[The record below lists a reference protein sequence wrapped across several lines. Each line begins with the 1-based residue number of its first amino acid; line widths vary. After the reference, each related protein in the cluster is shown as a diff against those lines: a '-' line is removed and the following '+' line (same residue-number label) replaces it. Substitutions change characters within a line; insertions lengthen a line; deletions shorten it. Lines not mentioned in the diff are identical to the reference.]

1 MAFTAWRGYV
11 VALAVPL
18 ALTYVDALASLPA
31 FVFEHLVVL
40 VVVGVAIP
48 WGLRPAIVAALVS
61 VMADNILLQEPIG
74 RPAITGLRDVIDL
87 ALFAAV
93 AVIVSTLV
101 RRAHDAQRAA
111 QEAAARERRARADRS
126 RLIEAI
132 SHDLATPLS
141 VLRTSV
147 EFAKRA
153 GTTSG
158 EDWARLLQ
166 RLDTASARATSLVRM
181 LSDVEA
187 LESTD
192 IALEVADHDLR
203 DVIAPIVIMMDRCSE
218 RHPVVLAVPDQPV
231 AIHGDAGR
239 LQRVIENLIGNAIK
253 YSPDGGAVEVS
264 LGASGDHAVLQVRDY
279 GIGIPPAE
287 ASRIFERSYRASTA
301 SAGAAGSGLGLS
313 IAAQV
318 VSRHGGTITAS
329 AADGRGT
336 VMEVRLPLR
345 HRPRAAETSRVA
357 APKAQPAAPLH

>member
-1 MAFTAWRGYV
+1 MAARAPGYV

-18 ALTYVDALASLPA
+18 ALTYIVAFASAPA

-48 WGLRPAIVAALVS
+48 WGLGPAILAAVVS
-61 VMADNILLQEPIG
+61 VMADNILLQEPVG
-74 RPAITGLRDVIDL
+74 RPAITGLRDVLDL
-87 ALFAAV
+87 TLFAAV
-93 AVIVSTLV
+93 AVIVSGLV
-101 RRAHDAQRAA
+101 RRAHDARRAA
-111 QEAAARERRARADRS
+111 EEAAERERRARADRG

-147 EFAKRA
+147 QFAKRA

-158 EDWARLLQ
+158 EDWTRLLQ
-166 RLDTASARATSLVRM
+166 RLDTATERAISLVRL

-187 LESTD
+187 AESAD
-192 IALEVADHDLR
+192 IAIEVADHDLR

-218 RHPVVLAVPDQPV
+218 RHPVVLALPGEPV
-231 AIHGDAGR
+231 AIRGDAGR

-253 YSPDGGAVEVS
+253 YSPNGGAVEVS
-264 LGASGDHAVLQVRDY
+264 LGVSGNQAVVQVRDY
-279 GIGIPPAE
+279 GIGISPAE
-287 ASRIFERSYRASTA
+287 ASRVFDRSYRAPQ
-301 SAGAAGSGLGLS
+301 AAARVGGSGLGLS

-329 AADGRGT
+329 PANGPGT
-336 VMEVRLPLR
+336 VMEVRLPLGQ
-345 HRPRAAETSRVA
+345 RPRPADSSQVA
-357 APKAQPAAPLH
+357 ATKKQPAASVH